1 MSYSQ
6 FTNLKL
12 KEQFGVEQQFKL
24 GLFSNIVSRQP
35 SVLLKTILAKQIP
48 FALAQGSEKA
58 RSEYIIA
65 PVFFELREQ
74 TEEKISIFSGVRLDV
89 DRKQKLDGWCDFL
102 VSRSSYQFALEAP
115 VVVVVEAKK
124 DDFEQGITQCIA
136 EMLAARIYNTQHKV
150 STHLMYGC
158 VTTGDIWRFLL
169 LKENKVWI
177 ETEIF
182 DIQKDLS
189 KIIGI
194 LWAMSFDEV
203 IFLDEN

>member
-12 KEQFGVEQQFKL
+12 KEQFGIEQQFKL

-35 SVLLKTILAKQIP
+35 SVLLKTMLAKQIP

-182 DIQKDLS
+182 DIQKNLS

-203 IFLDEN
+203 ILDES